1 MLLQERQKKM
11 DSITIEPV
19 TSAEEYPVILK
30 LAREIWGPTY
40 AEILSQEQIDYMIDM
55 MYALAVLEKERGE
68 GIVFELV
75 KENGKPIGFLSYG
88 PYKPGTMKLHKLYL
102 SQSHHGK
109 GIGSRMLSRAKE
121 AAKELGATELLLNV
135 NKHNARAIRAYRRNG
150 FEMIREEKNPIGNGF
165 FMDDYVFG
173 IKLTK
178 ETPA

>member
-11 DSITIEPV
+11 DSITIESV

-55 MYALAVLEKERGE
+55 MYAPAVLEKERGE
-68 GIVFELV
+68 GIVFV
-75 KENGKPIGFLSYG
+75 
-88 PYKPGTMKLHKLYL
+88 YL

-150 FEMIREEKNPIGNGF
+150 FEMIREE
-165 FMDDYVFG
+165 
-173 IKLTK
+173 
-178 ETPA
+178 